1 MKKFVLLAAASLLLS
16 SCGATSTTSA
26 PGKVVSCAGIAESS
40 QGGTQLP
47 CLDGNSTIS
56 YEAIKGPAVINVW
69 GSWCGP
75 CIQEIP
81 NFVKLSATKKVTII
95 GIDVEEKNMAAGKKF
110 VLGHGMD
117 WPILY
122 DEKSATKSIF
132 GMGVPVTWFKDAS
145 GKIVY
150 KKIGTIHT
158 EQELFD
164 LVHKYL
170 GIAV

>member
-1 MKKFVLLAAASLLLS
+1 MKKIALLVVASFLLT
-16 SCGATSTTSA
+16 SCGATSTTSVA
-26 PGKVVSCAGIAESS
+26 GKIVSCAGIADSS
-40 QGGTQLP
+40 QSGTRLP
-47 CLDGNSTIS
+47 CLDGNSTLS
-56 YEAIKGPAVINVW
+56 YESIKGPAVINVW

-81 NFVKLSATKKVTII
+81 NFVELSATKKVTII

-110 VLGHGMD
+110 VLSHGMD

-122 DEKSATKSIF
+122 DEKSVTKSIF

-158 EQELFD
+158 KKELFD

-170 GIAV
+170 RITA